1 MLEQI
6 QHGGFILPK
15 ITEEQKKK
23 FYELY
28 KRGYRSWPISRETGI
43 ARSYVLRI
51 LNEFDSDNFSWLA
64 NNYHHYSKAIPED
77 EKIRIVKELLNSDMT
92 WGEAISKYGFPE
104 SILRTWK
111 RNYNVYGV
119 CTKQRGRRRKDGSND
134 KRPEENQRAGRRDY
148 YLQNVL
154 PCLRGKRDRS
164 AKKKIIRAVGECR
177 KLGISLRRCL
187 EELGLS
193 SSTYHFWK
201 KHENEENQKDLKLS
215 EAIKCVQ
222 EQNHWAYGSKRM
234 AKCLVSEGFAE
245 KLNHKR
251 VERVMGLFDLHAK
264 IRRRRYPKN
273 YYLAFKESSV
283 EKPRNILARNFSS
296 EHPMQKLVTDITYLP
311 TNEGWLY
318 MAAVMDLWNREI
330 VSYRIGR
337 YMSLD
342 LVKNVVSQLKKRGLS
357 KETLI
362 HSDMG
367 WTYTNRSYVEHLKSL
382 GVQQSM
388 SRKGNC
394 WDNACMENFFGL
406 MKSETIKQVK
416 RLLSVDEMKRLIDDY
431 IHWYNNQR
439 IQKKLGYLS
448 PVDFR
453 KLAT

>member
-6 QHGGFILPK
+6 QHGGFILSR

-28 KRGYRSWPISRETGI
+28 KKGFRSVVITRETGI
-43 ARSYVLRI
+43 GNGHVLRI
-51 LNEFDSDNFSWLA
+51 LREFKSGNYSWLDSGTR
-64 NNYHHYSKAIPED
+64 HHSKVISEN
-77 EKIRIVKELLNSDMT
+77 EKKRIVEELSELYISWT
-92 WGEAISKYGFPE
+92 EAVLKYGFPE
-104 SILRTWK
+104 NTLKQWK
-111 RNYNVYGV
+111 RNYNEYGV
-119 CTKQRGRRRKDGSND
+119 CTRKRGRPRKDGSYD
-134 KRPEENQRAGRRDY
+134 KRSEEDQRAGRRDY

-154 PCLRGKRDRS
+154 PGLRGKRDGS
-164 AKKKIIRAVGECR
+164 AKKKTLRAIGECR

-234 AKCLVSEGFAE
+234 AKCLVTEGFAE
-245 KLNHKR
+245 KINHKR
-251 VERVMGLFDLHAK
+251 VERVMSLFDLHAK
-264 IRRRRYPKN
+264 IRRRHYPKN
-273 YYLAFKESSV
+273 YYLTLKESPV
-283 EKPRNILARNFSS
+283 EKPRNILARDFTS
-296 EHPMQKLVTDITYLP
+296 ERPMQKLVTDITYLP
-311 TNEGWLY
+311 TNEGWVY

-330 VSYRIGR
+330 VSYKIGR
-337 YMSLD
+337 HMSID
-342 LVKNVVSQLKKRGLS
+342 LVKDVVSKLKGLN

-367 WTYTNRSYVEHLKSL
+367 STYTNRLYIEYLKNL

-431 IHWYNNQR
+431 INWYNNQR